1 MIDINRHTE
10 FPRLKEVFERK
21 FPLVTHAFENEYG
34 WPEMDTLRHEA
45 CLCIAFDLNQ
55 AAITLC
61 NHLLESLLKYSL
73 IYFHS
78 IKNKEN
84 VSLGN
89 TEIIAL
95 IAAFT
100 EEGIRKYGDMQ
111 LSRTI
116 DEAHGLG
123 LLDDAEKDMLHQFR
137 RNFRNAYS
145 HADKQKTFGAIAI
158 PVQSAKIG
166 SGQIVTGIPVEA
178 KVAELPIIHSIA
190 QAMKATE
197 DAPDYF
203 LYLDELVRRLK
214 ERVFPIS

>member
-1 MIDINRHTE
+1 MIDINRHAE
-10 FPRLKEVFERK
+10 FPRLKKAFEHK
-21 FPLVTHAFENEYG
+21 FPLVAYAFENEYG
-34 WPEMDTLRHEA
+34 WPEMDTLRHEV

-78 IKNKEN
+78 IKNEKN

-95 IAAFT
+95 MAAFT
-100 EEGIRKYGDMQ
+100 EKGIKKYGDMQ
-111 LSRTI
+111 LNRTI
-116 DEAHGLG
+116 DEAHGFG
-123 LLDDAEKDMLHQFR
+123 LIDDAERGMLHQFR
-137 RNFRNAYS
+137 HDFRNAYS
-145 HADKQKTFGAIAI
+145 HSDKQKTFGGIAV

-166 SGQIVTGIPVEA
+166 SEQIITGIPVEA
-178 KVAELPIIHSIA
+178 KIAELPIIQSIA
-190 QAMKATE
+190 QAMKAAE
-197 DAPDYF
+197 DAPYYF

-214 ERVFPIS
+214 KRVFPVS